1 MAQRERLQGLGES
14 SRDKNALGELRFRLR
29 DFVAAREWEQFHSP
43 KNLAIALTVEAG
55 ELLEL
60 FQWTTDRQPTKIVD
74 GRLENVKN
82 EIADIFLY
90 LIRLADVLNVDLIE
104 AANAKIELNAAKYP
118 VEKSRGNASKYTE
131 L

>member
-1 MAQRERLQGLGES
+1 
-14 SRDKNALGELRFRLR
+14 
-29 DFVAAREWEQFHSP
+29 
-43 KNLAIALTVEAG
+43 VEAG